1 MTLPDTPEIRLLLS
15 QLGYDSHP
23 GESDR
28 ADPVAAYEHSLMQST
43 GRLEYPDSPSH
54 L

>member
-15 QLGYDSHP
+15 QLGYDSHFQ
-23 GESDR
+23 ESDR
-28 ADPVAAYEHSLMQST
+28 PDAVAGYEESLLQST
-43 GRLEYPDSPSH
+43 GILNPPDSP